1 MRRRRALPTLVAA
14 VAATALV
21 LAGCSGGSG
30 DSPEPSAL
38 DALLDR
44 HDLAGLSG
52 QEVVDRLEGLETA
65 DRPTDLVASVR
76 AAELVLADASY
87 ETTVPLPEDTFYLSV
102 APFVDE
108 THECFYHSLTTCQG
122 ELADEPVSV
131 TVVDAATGDVL
142 VEEDTTLGANGFV
155 GLWLPRDVDAELR
168 VEHEGRV
175 GTTTVSTG
183 ADDPTCFTTLQL
195 A

>member
-14 VAATALV
+14 TALV
-21 LAGCSGGSG
+21 LTGCSGGPGGSA
-30 DSPEPSAL
+30 EPSAL

-76 AAELVLADASY
+76 AAELVLADESY

-131 TVVDAATGDVL
+131 TVVDAATGEVL

-183 ADDPTCFTTLQL
+183 ADDPTCLTTLQL

>member
-1 MRRRRALPTLVAA
+1 MRRRALPA
-14 VAATALV
+14 AATAATAAALV
-21 LAGCSGGSG
+21 LAGCSAGT
-30 DSPEPSAL
+30 PEPTAL

-76 AAELVLADASY
+76 AAELVLADESY

-131 TVVDAATGDVL
+131 TVVDAATGEVL

-183 ADDPTCFTTLQL
+183 ADDPTCLTTLQL

>member
-21 LAGCSGGSG
+21 LAGCSGGS
-30 DSPEPSAL
+30 PEPSAL

-44 HDLAGLSG
+44 HDLAGLTG
-52 QEVVDRLEGLETA
+52 RQVVDRLEGLETA

-76 AAELVLADASY
+76 ATELVLADEAY
-87 ETTVPLPEDTFYLSV
+87 ETTVPLPEDAFYLSV
-102 APFVDE
+102 APFVDG

-122 ELADEPVSV
+122 ELADQPVSV
-131 TVVDAATGDVL
+131 TVVDAATGEVL

-155 GLWLPRDVDAELR
+155 GYWLPRDVDAELR

-183 ADDPTCFTTLQL
+183 ADDPTCLTTLQL

>member
-1 MRRRRALPTLVAA
+1 MRRRRALPTLMAA

-21 LAGCSGGSG
+21 LVGCSGG
-30 DSPEPSAL
+30 SPEPSAL

-44 HDLAGLSG
+44 HDLAGLTG
-52 QEVVDRLEGLETA
+52 QQVVDRLEGLETA

-76 AAELVLADASY
+76 ASELVLADEAY
-87 ETTVPLPEDTFYLSV
+87 ETTVPLPEDAFYLSV
-102 APFVDE
+102 APFVDG

-122 ELADEPVSV
+122 ELADQPVSV
-131 TVVDAATGDVL
+131 TVVDAATGEVL

-183 ADDPTCFTTLQL
+183 ADDPTCLTTLQL

>member
-14 VAATALV
+14 TALV
-21 LAGCSGGSG
+21 LTGCSGGSG
-30 DSPEPSAL
+30 GSAEPSAL

-131 TVVDAATGDVL
+131 TVVDAATGEVL

-183 ADDPTCFTTLQL
+183 ADDPTCLTTLQL

>member
-1 MRRRRALPTLVAA
+1 MRRRSLPTF
-14 VAATALV
+14 ATAAAGTALALA
-21 LAGCSGGSG
+21 LAGCTAGA
-30 DSPEPSAL
+30 PEPSAL

-44 HDLAGLSG
+44 HDLAGLTG
-52 QEVVDRLEGLETA
+52 QEVVDHLEGLETA
-65 DRPTDLVASVR
+65 ERPTDLVASVR
-76 AAELVLADASY
+76 ASELVLADASY
-87 ETTVPLPEDTFYLSV
+87 ETTVPLPDDTFYLSV
-102 APFVDE
+102 APFVDG

-122 ELADEPVSV
+122 ELAGEPVSV

-155 GLWLPRDVDAELR
+155 GYWLPRDVDAKLR

-175 GTTTVSTG
+175 GTTVVSTG
-183 ADDPTCFTTLQL
+183 DDDPTCLTTLQL

>member
-1 MRRRRALPTLVAA
+1 VAA
-14 VAATALV
+14 VAATTLV
-21 LAGCSGGSG
+21 LAGCSGG
-30 DSPEPSAL
+30 SPEPSAL

-76 AAELVLADASY
+76 AAELVLADESY

-102 APFVDE
+102 APFVDQ

-122 ELADEPVSV
+122 ELAGEPVSV

-155 GLWLPRDVDAELR
+155 GYWLPRDVDAELR
-168 VEHEGRV
+168 VEHDGRV
-175 GTTTVSTG
+175 GTTTVSTRD
-183 ADDPTCFTTLQL
+183 DDPTCLTTLQL

>member
-1 MRRRRALPTLVAA
+1 MRRRALPTAVTAA
-14 VAATALV
+14 VLV
-21 LAGCSGGSG
+21 LAGCSAGT
-30 DSPEPSAL
+30 PEPTAL

-76 AAELVLADASY
+76 AAELVLADESYESY

-131 TVVDAATGDVL
+131 TVVDAATGEVL

-183 ADDPTCFTTLQL
+183 ADDPTCLTTLQL

>member
-21 LAGCSGGSG
+21 LTGCSGGSG
-30 DSPEPSAL
+30 GSAEPSAL

-76 AAELVLADASY
+76 AAELVLADESY

-122 ELADEPVSV
+122 ELAGEPVSV
-131 TVVDAATGDVL
+131 TVVDAATGEVL

-183 ADDPTCFTTLQL
+183 ADDPTCLTTLQL

>member
-1 MRRRRALPTLVAA
+1 MRRRALPA
-14 VAATALV
+14 AATAATAAALV
-21 LAGCSGGSG
+21 LAGCSAGT
-30 DSPEPSAL
+30 PEEPAL

-76 AAELVLADASY
+76 AAELVLADESY

-131 TVVDAATGDVL
+131 TVVDAATGEVL

-168 VEHEGRV
+168 VEHEGQV

-183 ADDPTCFTTLQL
+183 ADDPTCLTTLQL

>member
-1 MRRRRALPTLVAA
+1 MRRRALPT
-14 VAATALV
+14 AATAATATVLV
-21 LAGCSGGSG
+21 LAGCSAGT
-30 DSPEPSAL
+30 PEPTAL

-52 QEVVDRLEGLETA
+52 REVVDRLEGLETA

-76 AAELVLADASY
+76 AAELVLADEAY

-131 TVVDAATGDVL
+131 TVVDAATGEVL

-183 ADDPTCFTTLQL
+183 ADDPTCLTTIQL

>member
-21 LAGCSGGSG
+21 LAGCSGGS
-30 DSPEPSAL
+30 PEPSAL

-44 HDLAGLSG
+44 HDLAGLTG
-52 QEVVDRLEGLETA
+52 RQVVDRLEGLETA

-76 AAELVLADASY
+76 ATELVLADEAY
-87 ETTVPLPEDTFYLSV
+87 ETTVPLPEDAFYLSV
-102 APFVDE
+102 APFVDG

-122 ELADEPVSV
+122 ELADQPVSV
-131 TVVDAATGDVL
+131 AVVDAATGEVL

-155 GLWLPRDVDAELR
+155 GYWLPRDVDAELR

-183 ADDPTCFTTLQL
+183 ADDPTCLTTLQL

>member
-1 MRRRRALPTLVAA
+1 VAA

-21 LAGCSGGSG
+21 LAGCSGG
-30 DSPEPSAL
+30 SPEPSAL

-44 HDLAGLSG
+44 HDLAGLTG
-52 QEVVDRLEGLETA
+52 RQVVDRLEGLETA

-76 AAELVLADASY
+76 ATELVLADEAY
-87 ETTVPLPEDTFYLSV
+87 ETTVPLPEDAFYLSV
-102 APFVDE
+102 APFVDG

-122 ELADEPVSV
+122 ELADQPVSV
-131 TVVDAATGDVL
+131 TVVDAATGEVL

-155 GLWLPRDVDAELR
+155 GYWLPRDVDAELR

-183 ADDPTCFTTLQL
+183 ADDPTCLTTLQL

>member
-1 MRRRRALPTLVAA
+1 MRRRALPTLVAA

-21 LAGCSGGSG
+21 LAGCSGG
-30 DSPEPSAL
+30 SPEPSAL

-76 AAELVLADASY
+76 AAELVLADESY

-122 ELADEPVSV
+122 ELAGEPVSV
-131 TVVDAATGDVL
+131 TATGDVL

-155 GLWLPRDVDAELR
+155 GYWLPRDVDAELR
-168 VEHEGRV
+168 VEHDGRV
-175 GTTTVSTG
+175 GTTTVSTRD
-183 ADDPTCFTTLQL
+183 DDPTCLTTLQL

>member
-1 MRRRRALPTLVAA
+1 M
-14 VAATALV
+14 AATALV
-21 LAGCSGGSG
+21 LTGCSGGPGGSA
-30 DSPEPSAL
+30 EPSAL

-76 AAELVLADASY
+76 AAELVLADESY

-131 TVVDAATGDVL
+131 TVVDAATGEVL

-183 ADDPTCFTTLQL
+183 ADDPTCLTTLQL